1 MFAFH
6 CPEHI
11 TFISQPIRL
20 LSTHSLLT
28 HPPTP
33 STHPQKNHAFCSAL
47 IFPHI
52 LNKPQFLKE
61 RETEICVTF
70 KIPYL
75 MYLNDK
81 ITAYRYVYVNFRI

>member
-1 MFAFH
+1 MVEMFTFH

-11 TFISQPIRL
+11 TSSSQHIRF

-28 HPPTP
+28 HTTTPTP
-33 STHPQKNHAFCSAL
+33 PPSHNHAFCSAL

-61 RETEICVTF
+61 RERNMCHIQNTLPNVF
-70 KIPYL
+70 K
-75 MYLNDK
+75 
-81 ITAYRYVYVNFRI
+81 